1 MLYTCS
7 PVQELPHSISQG
19 SETCLAGAVTHRDW
33 HRLTPWTQGVRG
45 ERREAWLCSG
55 RGLWLSTTWRTL
67 GQADGDLGYCDHSC
81 RPRI

>member
-33 HRLTPWTQGVRG
+33 HRLTPWTQGWENCG
-45 ERREAWLCSG
+45 GADQAP
-55 RGLWLSTTWRTL
+55 LSPELAFLTYL
-67 GQADGDLGYCDHSC
+67 
-81 RPRI
+81 